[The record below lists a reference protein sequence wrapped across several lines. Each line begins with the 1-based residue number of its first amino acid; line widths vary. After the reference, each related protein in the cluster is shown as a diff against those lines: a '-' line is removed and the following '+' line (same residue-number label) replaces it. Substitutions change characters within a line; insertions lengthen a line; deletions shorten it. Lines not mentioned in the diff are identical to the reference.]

1 MRCKDGDAGE
11 MEIRR
16 KRKREK
22 GKFVIPG
29 AGVACIQVALK
40 EIKKLKNIEKIRQIK
55 LYET

>member
-1 MRCKDGDAGE
+1 MRCKDEDVGE
-11 MEIRR
+11 MEIR
-16 KRKREK
+16 RKREK